1 MAQEVLN
8 QALLNQGMNK
18 NVGYV
23 NDLAFAPLLDR
34 DKVWE
39 EMKTANNWTQVF
51 FVDEAASYGT
61 PERLQSAIKREL
73 VAAATLEK
81 VEVDF
86 IYAPWDY
93 LSVNTVKALQATSS
107 NGTAV
112 YGADINND
120 DIQVMTKPDSPWKA
134 TAGVDPRAIGAAL
147 VRMVAISASGNDL
160 GGDDIE
166 IPVELVTQEFL
177 LDNNVTNMDELVL
190 IDPELTLL
198 GFMQACWIDSIEYD
212 ITANDQDGSDST
224 HEASS
229 SDAGIFMGNKM
240 VPLLLLIPFTALVS
254 SW

>member
-1 MAQEVLN
+1 
-8 QALLNQGMNK
+8 
-18 NVGYV
+18 
-23 NDLAFAPLLDR
+23 
-34 DKVWE
+34 
-39 EMKTANNWTQVF
+39 MKAANGWNEIF
-51 FVDEAASYGT
+51 FVDNAANYSSAEA
-61 PERLQSAIKREL
+61 LQSAIET
-73 VAAATLEK
+73 AITSSED
-81 VEVDF
+81 EVDF

-134 TAGVDPRAIGAAL
+134 TAGVDPRSVGAAL

-177 LDNNVTNMDELVL
+177 LDNNVANMDELVL
-190 IDPELTLL
+190 IDPELTLP
-198 GFMQACWIDSIEYD
+198 GFMQACWIDSIAYNS
-212 ITANDQDGSDST
+212 TANDQDGSDST
-224 HEASS
+224 DEASS
-229 SDAGIFMGNKM
+229 SDAGSFMGNKM